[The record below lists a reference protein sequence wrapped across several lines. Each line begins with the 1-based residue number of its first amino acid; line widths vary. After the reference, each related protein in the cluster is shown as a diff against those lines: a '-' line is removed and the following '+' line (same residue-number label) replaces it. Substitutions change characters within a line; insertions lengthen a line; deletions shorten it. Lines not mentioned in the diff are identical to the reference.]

1 MICPLLK
8 SWYKVLETQALLAKR
23 HRSKKGELEKKV
35 EKDQRL
41 ASIEE
46 EITQINL
53 KKSSPGLWMNILRA
67 GNKLPVQRVYF
78 TNSAGN
84 LLPALEFLGRLCNFC
99 NLVIIFSLM

>member
-35 EKDQRL
+35 KKDQRL

-46 EITQINL
+46 EITQ

-78 TNSAGN
+78 TNSVGN